1 MQQLLSVPVLKTPE
15 EVEQAIA
22 RYKSSDLN
30 DMDLIYLWQAIR
42 DASLNQ
48 NDDSDNIDSDNV
60 PGEDSY

>member
-1 MQQLLSVPVLKTPE
+1 MQELLTVPVLKTPE

-22 RYKSSDLN
+22 RYKTSDLN

-48 NDDSDNIDSDNV
+48 NEDNADTDNV

>member
-1 MQQLLSVPVLKTPE
+1 MQQLLTVPVLKTPE

-22 RYKSSDLN
+22 RYKASDLN

-48 NDDSDNIDSDNV
+48 NDDLADKDNV